1 MALCIG
7 IFGQSFATGLATAAA
22 VDVMKRELALSGY
35 AGVTTMTY
43 TAGNTRVA
51 EWWDGVNGKLG
62 VHGQAAIDLI
72 RAATVKPTHILW
84 LQGEAD
90 AYSPNEAQFRAD
102 TGNILYR
109 LRNVS
114 KSTDPASVPVVSHV
128 VGRFVPTAQP
138 GNQVIRSAQ
147 HKMARDNTGVRAINR
162 LIDCFDLDILHDDP
176 INRKPNDRHLTP
188 LGYAALGYRA
198 AHGILAASAKPSA
211 LPNIAASAAKSG
223 THDVTISVVGSFA
236 APLSPELFGLSQG
249 GVVSAPVSI
258 TAATNSLTATFAYP
272 VNAGD
277 TLIYPYGQMLN
288 LNRAAIV
295 RDQRGR
301 SLPSFTLPVGAP

>member
-7 IFGQSFATGLATAAA
+7 IFGQSFAAGLTTAAP
-22 VDVMKRELALSGY
+22 VDIIKRELALSGY
-35 AGVTTMTY
+35 AGATILTH
-43 TAGNTRVA
+43 TAGNTRVD
-51 EWWDGVNGKLG
+51 EWWNGAENKLG
-62 VHGQAAIDLI
+62 IHGQTAIDLI
-72 RAATVKPTHILW
+72 RNAVVKPTHILW

-90 AYSPNEAQFRAD
+90 AYSPNEVQFRAD

-128 VGRFVPTAQP
+128 VGRFVPTTQP

-147 HKMARDNTGVRAINR
+147 HKMAREAVGVRAINR

-176 INRKPNDRHLTP
+176 INRSPGDRHLTP
-188 LGYAALGYRA
+188 LGYASLGYRA
-198 AHGILAASAKPSA
+198 AHGILKASAKPSA
-211 LPNIAASAAKSG
+211 LPNTATSAVISG
-223 THDVTISVVGSFA
+223 THDVTIAVVGSFA

-249 GVVSAPVSI
+249 GVVFAPVSI
-258 TAATNSLTATFAYP
+258 TAATNSLTATFADP

-277 TLIYPYGQMLN
+277 TLMYPYGQMLT

-295 RDQRGR
+295 RDAIGR
-301 SLPSFTLPVGAP
+301 TVPSFTLAVT